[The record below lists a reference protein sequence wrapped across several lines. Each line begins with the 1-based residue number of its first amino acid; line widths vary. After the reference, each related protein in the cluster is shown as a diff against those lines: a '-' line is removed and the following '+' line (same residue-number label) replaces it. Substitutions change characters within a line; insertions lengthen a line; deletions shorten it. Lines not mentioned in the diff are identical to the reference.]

1 MIYENAH
8 NNSEI
13 TKNNTLND
21 ECETSIEI
29 TNADIDFE
37 NQPIENWEE
46 LDAKINLLR
55 GIYSHGFQNPSPI
68 QKKAIK
74 PLFNKKDI
82 IAQAQSGTGKTACFV
97 IGSLQLINE
106 NINKTQALIISPTRE
121 LSIQTKEIV
130 DSIGIQMPNMRS
142 HLMIGGTSIENDIF
156 ILENKPPHIVIGC
169 PGRIHDLLKRRK
181 LNIKTLQLIV
191 LDEADEMLS
200 AGFKEQIYNIFE
212 FLPKDVQVALFSATI
227 PHELNNLTNKF
238 MRNPV
243 KILVKSEQL
252 TLEGIQQYYVAI
264 ENDNHK
270 YDALKD
276 LYSTISVSQCIIY
289 CNSVKRVHDLYT
301 AMTAEDFPVCQIH
314 SNMDKYE
321 RENSYKE
328 FKNGIYRVLISSNV
342 TARGIDI
349 QQVSTVINF
358 DLPKCIHTY
367 LHRIG
372 RSGRWGRKGVAI
384 NFITSH
390 DIQKIKDIEQYYS
403 TIINELPAS
412 FVN

>member
-1 MIYENAH
+1 MSYETNH
-8 NNSEI
+8 NNS
-13 TKNNTLND
+13 NSVNTD
-21 ECETSIEI
+21 KSILKSVSN
-29 TNADIDFE
+29 TDTDYD

-46 LDAKINLLR
+46 LNAKMSLLR

-68 QKKAIK
+68 QKKAIR
-74 PLFNKKDI
+74 PLFDRKDI

-106 NINKTQALIISPTRE
+106 NLNKTQILIISPTRE
-121 LSIQTKEIV
+121 LSIQIKEIV
-130 DSIGIQMPNMRS
+130 DSIGNQMPTLRS
-142 HLMIGGTSIENDIF
+142 HLMIGGTSIENDIYT
-156 ILENKPPHIVIGC
+156 LDNTPPHIVIGC

-181 LNIKTLQLIV
+181 LNIKSLQLIV

-200 AGFKEQIYNIFE
+200 VGFKEQIYNIFE
-212 FLPKDVQVALFSATI
+212 YLPKDVQVALFSATI

-238 MRNPV
+238 MRNPIN
-243 KILVKSEQL
+243 ILVKSEQL
-252 TLEGIQQYYVAI
+252 TLEGIQQYYIAI
-264 ENDNHK
+264 ENDSHK

-276 LYSTISVSQCIIY
+276 LYSAISVSQCIIY
-289 CNSVKRVHDLYT
+289 CNSVKRVDDLYN
-301 AMTAEDFPVCQIH
+301 AMSTEDFPVCQIH
-314 SNMDKYE
+314 SNMDKDA
-321 RENSYKE
+321 RDKSYRD
-328 FKNGIYRVLISSNV
+328 FKNGKFRVLISSNV

-367 LHRIG
+367 IHRIG

-390 DIQKIKDIEQYYS
+390 DTEKIKEIEQYYS

-412 FVN
+412 FVD